1 MAIDRTFP
9 HSYECE
15 WLLETQQTALPHY
28 YYPGASL
35 KGGRDGVLIRITPEG
50 RQAWLGTF
58 ANGQLTR
65 KGTTGVFTTPNPD
78 RVCVVAAGEGYLV
91 SANRPTVWDEVSITP
106 VIDVRP
112 IRAHSIIVIANFTEL
127 VAYGRAGI
135 KWRTRRLTWDSL
147 QITEV
152 TDASIKGEFWDILS
166 EAMET
171 FIVDLETGAD
181 SGGIEDR

>member
-1 MAIDRTFP
+1 MGRSVDYASDRRSTDP
-9 HSYECE
+9 
-15 WLLETQQTALPHY
+15 
-28 YYPGASL
+28 
-35 KGGRDGVLIRITPEG
+35 
-50 RQAWLGTF
+50 
-58 ANGQLTR
+58 
-65 KGTTGVFTTPNPD
+65 
-78 RVCVVAAGEGYLV
+78 
-91 SANRPTVWDEVSITP
+91 
-106 VIDVRP
+106 
-112 IRAHSIIVIANFTEL
+112 RAFHIVIANFTEL